1 MGSQRLGCTS
11 LNEADSIRRFVREAL
26 PLLSSYFYSEQV
38 RLEPANLQVGTED
51 VDEYQEFAGVLRM
64 RHALACGLKLKP
76 IIEAIKRGYS
86 QSSEIVRAESKGA
99 IFGRLDIPLY
109 LNRRGTNLSWPR
121 TFPVLIAEATAS
133 TSENQLVVDTLRQLV
148 RRLNVA
154 GNLEASAER
163 SYCISLMRWAREQL
177 HSEPWSSVVP
187 TLTAARL
194 HREAEH
200 RLRKRQTGNE
210 PAYGRFLDWYE
221 QWLFDAS
228 RSSPDELENLVDLL
242 LAFPPRDFFCD
253 RVFEIWC
260 LHQVI
265 ESFRRCGAVIVDG
278 PRPLSERS
286 DRPICAVDYEGYSS
300 NIWFQKA
307 LPTTAAR
314 WKYVYS
320 EKSLVG
326 IPDITVVGDDGR
338 RLLIDAKRREVRS
351 PTRSEET
358 YKMLGY
364 LDNFRDLFE
373 TAPFWGALCFLS
385 NTDLFTEL
393 VADRGHRIVLV
404 GAHVDNPRI
413 CAFGGRM
420 DTLVSEWV
428 SQGQLDGGFEE
439 SRYENHLM

>member
-1 MGSQRLGCTS
+1 M
-11 LNEADSIRRFVREAL
+11 NDADSIRRFVREAL
-26 PLLSSYFYSEQV
+26 PLLSSYLYSEQV
-38 RLEPANLQVGTED
+38 TLGPANLYVGNED
-51 VDEYQEFAGVLRM
+51 ADEYQEFAGLLRM
-64 RHALACGLKLKP
+64 RHALACGLELKP
-76 IIEAIKRGYS
+76 IVEAIKRGYS

-109 LNRRGTNLSWPR
+109 INRRGTNLSWPR

-148 RRLNVA
+148 RRLNAA
-154 GNLEASAER
+154 GILQASAER
-163 SYCISLMRWAREQL
+163 SYCISLMRWGREQL
-177 HSEPWSSVVP
+177 HSEPWDNVVP
-187 TLTAARL
+187 SLTAARL

-210 PAYGRFLDWYE
+210 PAYEQFLNWYQ

-228 RSSPDELENLVDLL
+228 HSDPDELDSLVELL
-242 LAFPPRDFFCD
+242 LAFPPGDFFCD

-265 ESFRRCGAVIVDG
+265 ESFRRCGAAITGG

-286 DRPICAVDYEGYSS
+286 DHSICTLHYEGYTL
-300 NIWFQKA
+300 NVWFQKS
-307 LPTTAAR
+307 LPSSSSR
-314 WKYVYS
+314 WKYVHS
-320 EKSLVG
+320 EKPLVG
-326 IPDITVVGDDGR
+326 IPDITVIGSDCR

-364 LDNFRDLFE
+364 LENFRHLFQS
-373 TAPFWGALCFLS
+373 TPFCGALCFLS
-385 NTDLFTEL
+385 NTDLFTEV
-393 VADRGHRIVLV
+393 VAEKKHRIVLL

-420 DTLVSEWV
+420 DTLVSEWLSQRQV
-428 SQGQLDGGFEE
+428 SGTLEQTGSEA
-439 SRYENHLM
+439 N

>member
-1 MGSQRLGCTS
+1 MS
-11 LNEADSIRRFVREAL
+11 EADSIRRFVREAL

-38 RLEPANLQVGTED
+38 ALEPARVQVGDEE
-51 VDEYQEFAGVLRM
+51 VDEYEEFAGVLRM
-64 RHALACGLKLKP
+64 RHALACGLELKP
-76 IIEAIKRGYS
+76 IVERIKRGFS

-99 IFGRLDIPLY
+99 ISGRLDIQLY

-121 TFPVLIAEATAS
+121 TFPVLIAKATAS
-133 TSENQLVVDTLRQLV
+133 TPENQLVVDTLRQLV
-148 RRLNVA
+148 RRLSVA
-154 GNLEASAER
+154 GNLGAGAER
-163 SYCISLMRWAREQL
+163 SYTTSLKRWGREQL
-177 HSEPWSSVVP
+177 HSEPWDGVTP
-187 TLTAARL
+187 KLTAARL

-210 PAYGRFLDWYE
+210 PTYRRFLGWYD

-228 RSSPDELENLVDLL
+228 RSGPDELENLVDLL
-242 LAFPPRDFFCD
+242 LAFPPGDFFCD

-265 ESFRRCGAVIVDG
+265 ESFRRCGAAIVDG

-286 DRPICAVDYEGYSS
+286 SSPICAVDHEGYMS

-314 WKYVYS
+314 WKYVHS
-320 EKSLVG
+320 QNPLVG
-326 IPDITVVGDDGR
+326 IPDITVVGSDSR

-364 LDNFRDLFE
+364 LENFGDLFR
-373 TAPFWGALCFLS
+373 TTPFCGALCFLS
-385 NTDLFTEL
+385 NTDLFTE
-393 VADRGHRIVLV
+393 VAADRDRRIVLV
-404 GAHVDNPRI
+404 GAHVDDPTI

-420 DTLVSEWV
+420 DTLVSEWLA
-428 SQGQLDGGFEE
+428 QGALNGRPEE
-439 SRYENHLM
+439 SRSELN